1 MYRLENKVTQPQ
13 LIHMDENDPFD
24 ANASERAYIESVIRA
39 REESLAFFG
48 PGEER
53 QFAREKWCAM
63 TFAADLGSPGTPEEF
78 GKVPGDVTVDVRYR
92 DARFQNKEIM
102 PDGRRR
108 TEESW
113 QAVEKAKNAGRA
125 SELLEPFSLE
135 AMTPADIGAQI
146 ASKMPGYLRKY
157 PIERDRAKL
166 DLLVYVNFE
175 SATLDDPVPDLSELS
190 AAGWRSVSAVT
201 NDGSIVFCAQ
211 DTAPEFIRG
220 AVRKGKMKRVIEAL
234 PGNTH
239 VRLTFAGNS
248 QTHASRSILSRA
260 VAAVQKTL
268 KKLSLGWNVDWS
280 PEQDAAAEPE
290 LVICWGLIDPV
301 AIRAVLPGFRREL
314 ERELPKQDL
323 RCIRF
328 GPQMP

>member
-1 MYRLENKVTQPQ
+1 
-13 LIHMDENDPFD
+13 MDESDPFD
-24 ANASERAYIESVIRA
+24 ADASERAYIESVIRA
-39 REESLAFFG
+39 REEALAFFG
-48 PGEER
+48 PGEQR

-63 TFAADLGSPGTPEEF
+63 TFAADLGSPGTPDEF
-78 GKVPGDVTVDVRYR
+78 GKVLGDVTVDVAYR
-92 DARFQNKEIM
+92 GARFQNKEIP

-108 TEESW
+108 TEEYW
-113 QAVEKAKNAGRA
+113 QALKKAKAASRA

-135 AMTPADIGAQI
+135 AMLPAEIGALI
-146 ASKMPGYLRKY
+146 ASKMPSYLLKY
-157 PIERDRAKL
+157 PTEHDRAKL

-175 SATLDDPVPDLSELS
+175 SVTLDDPFPELSELS

-201 NDGSIVFCAQ
+201 NDGSIVFCARES
-211 DTAPEFIRG
+211 APEFIHG

-239 VRLTFAGNS
+239 VRLTFADNS
-248 QTHASRSILSRA
+248 RTHTPRSILSRS
-260 VAAVQKTL
+260 VAAVQNTL
-268 KKLSLGWNVDWS
+268 KKLGLGWNVDWS

-290 LVICWGLIDPV
+290 LVVCWGLIDPA

-314 ERELPKQDL
+314 KLELSKQEL
-323 RCIRF
+323 RLIRF